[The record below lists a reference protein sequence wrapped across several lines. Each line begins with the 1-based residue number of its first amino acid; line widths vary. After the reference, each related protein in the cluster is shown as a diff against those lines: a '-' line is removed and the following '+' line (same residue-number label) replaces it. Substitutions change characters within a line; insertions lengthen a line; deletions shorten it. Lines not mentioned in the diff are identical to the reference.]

1 MLQFYIVTVYFFPVG
16 NVDSKALHPFT
27 FEEFYGRRTE
37 NILLEEIK
45 AGFAAN
51 TALNQSLHK
60 KAMELY

>member
-1 MLQFYIVTVYFFPVG
+1 
-16 NVDSKALHPFT
+16 
-27 FEEFYGRRTE
+27 
-37 NILLEEIK
+37 LLEEIK